1 MFLLF
6 WYIPNHLE
14 NGVILGSYLTQLLI
28 KRSDFLTFH
37 TQMDLLSNF
46 FENIHLS
53 GHFFYGGKIL
63 GTYELDKP
71 PGTTFI
77 HIISE
82 GGIDLVREGYSNIA
96 VNKPSVLLCPIT
108 CKYKLRS
115 NKFSGSNVITASF
128 DFGEQMGNSFPLGI
142 HETIIFEL
150 SELINASPV
159 IDAII
164 DEFNQQGSGR
174 SKALNSLFEY
184 VLILLIRN
192 AVENNKIHKGVL
204 YAMLKTKLAPAL
216 KAIHESPDI
225 SWKTDDLAHLVNMS
239 RTKFAEFFLE
249 SVGVTP
255 IGYLTSWRMKRAQE
269 MLLDGVQIKMI
280 ATSVGYGSQAAFTRA
295 FLREF
300 GQPPSEWCIRAKASN
315 FSN

>member
-1 MFLLF
+1 MSLL
-6 WYIPNHLE
+6 
-14 NGVILGSYLTQLLI
+14 T
-28 KRSDFLTFH
+28 KRSDFLTIR

-53 GHFFYGGKIL
+53 GHFFYGGKL
-63 GTYELDKP
+63 HGTYELNKP

-82 GGIDLVREGYSNIA
+82 GGIDLVRTGYSNIA
-96 VNKPSVLLCPIT
+96 VNNPSVLLCPIT

-115 NKFSGSNVITASF
+115 NKFSGSNIITASF

-150 SELINASPV
+150 SELININPI

-164 DEFNQQGSGR
+164 DEFNKHDSGR
-174 SKALNSLFEY
+174 SKALNLLFEY

-192 AVENNKIHKGVL
+192 AVDKNKIHKGVL
-204 YAMLKTKLAPAL
+204 FAMLKTKLAPAL
-216 KAIHESPDI
+216 NAIHDSPDKNWTI
-225 SWKTDDLAHLVNMS
+225 DNLAQLVNMS
-239 RTKFAEFFLE
+239 RTKFSEFFLG

-269 MLLDGVQIKMI
+269 MLLEGIQIKVI
-280 ATSVGYGSQAAFTRA
+280 ASSVGYGSQAAFTRA

-300 GQPPSEWCIRAKASN
+300 GQPPSEWCTMAKVSN
-315 FSN
+315 TSY

>member
-1 MFLLF
+1 M
-6 WYIPNHLE
+6 
-14 NGVILGSYLTQLLI
+14 
-28 KRSDFLTFH
+28 R

-53 GHFFYGGKIL
+53 GHFFYGGKLL
-63 GTYELDKP
+63 GAYDLDKP

-128 DFGEQMGNSFPLGI
+128 HFGEQMGQTFPLGI

-150 SELINASPV
+150 SELINAGSV
-159 IDAII
+159 IEAII
-164 DEFNQQGSGR
+164 DEFNQRGSGR

-192 AVENNKIHKGVL
+192 AVENDKIHKGVL
-204 YAMLKTKLAPAL
+204 FAMLKTKLAPAL
-216 KAIHESPDI
+216 NAIHESPEFDWTI
-225 SWKTDDLAHLVNMS
+225 DKLAYLVNMS
-239 RTKFAEFFLE
+239 RTKFSELFLG
-249 SVGVTP
+249 SVGVSP
-255 IGYLTSWRMKRAQE
+255 IAYLTSWRMKCAQE
-269 MLLDGVQIKMI
+269 MLLQEVQIKVI
-280 ATSVGYGSQAAFTRA
+280 ASSVGYNSQAAFTRA

-300 GQPPSEWCIRAKASN
+300 GQPPSEWSATTKASN
-315 FSN
+315 ISN

>member
-1 MFLLF
+1 
-6 WYIPNHLE
+6 
-14 NGVILGSYLTQLLI
+14 
-28 KRSDFLTFH
+28 
-37 TQMDLLSNF
+37 MDLLSNF

-53 GHFFYGGKIL
+53 GHFFYGGKLL

-82 GGIDLVREGYSNIA
+82 GGIDLVREGYSTIA

-108 CKYKLRS
+108 CQYKLRS

-128 DFGEQMGNSFPLGI
+128 NFGEQMGQAFPLGI

-159 IDAII
+159 IETII

-192 AVENNKIHKGVL
+192 AVENDKIHKGVL
-204 YAMLKTKLAPAL
+204 FAMLKTKLAPAL
-216 KAIHESPDI
+216 NAIHDSPDI
-225 SWKTDDLAHLVNMS
+225 NWTIDKLAHLVNMS
-239 RTKFAEFFLE
+239 RTKFLEVFLG
-249 SVGVTP
+249 SVGVSP
-255 IGYLTSWRMKRAQE
+255 IAYLTSWRMKRAQE
-269 MLLDGVQIKMI
+269 MLLEDVQIKI
-280 ATSVGYGSQAAFTRA
+280 VASSVGYNSQAAFTRA

-300 GQPPSEWCIRAKASN
+300 GQPPSEWCTKTKASN
-315 FSN
+315 ISN

>member
-1 MFLLF
+1 
-6 WYIPNHLE
+6 
-14 NGVILGSYLTQLLI
+14 
-28 KRSDFLTFH
+28 
-37 TQMDLLSNF
+37 MDLLSNF

-53 GHFFYGGKIL
+53 GHFFYGGNLL

-128 DFGEQMGNSFPLGI
+128 DFGEQMGQSFPLGI

-150 SELINASPV
+150 SELINANP
-159 IDAII
+159 IIQAII
-164 DEFNQQGSGR
+164 DEFNQHGSGR

-184 VLILLIRN
+184 ILILLIRN
-192 AVENNKIHKGVL
+192 AVEKNKIHKGVL

-225 SWKTDDLAHLVNMS
+225 NWTLGDLAHLVNMS
-239 RTKFAEFFLE
+239 RTKFAETFLG

-255 IGYLTSWRMKRAQE
+255 IGYLTSWRMKRAQD
-269 MLLDGVQIKMI
+269 MLLEDVQIKI
-280 ATSVGYGSQAAFTRA
+280 VASSVGYSSQAAFTRA
-295 FLREF
+295 FIREF
-300 GQPPSEWCIRAKASN
+300 GQPPSEWSTKIKQTYISN
-315 FSN
+315 